1 MIRRYAACLGL
12 LGFSAAIFCGL
23 WAGNPVQTIL
33 LRALRV
39 MVALVFMGLAVGWVG
54 QAVVGEYLR
63 RYEEHLPSGESED
76 QPGEPAQDAGQD
88 DDESQQQAA

>member
-12 LGFSAAIFCGL
+12 LGFSAAILCGL

-39 MVALVFMGLAVGWVG
+39 MVILVFIGLAVGWVG

-63 RYEEHLPSGESED
+63 RYEENLSSDESED
-76 QPGEPAQDAGQD
+76 QSGEPAEDAGQQN
-88 DDESQQQAA
+88 DESQQQAA